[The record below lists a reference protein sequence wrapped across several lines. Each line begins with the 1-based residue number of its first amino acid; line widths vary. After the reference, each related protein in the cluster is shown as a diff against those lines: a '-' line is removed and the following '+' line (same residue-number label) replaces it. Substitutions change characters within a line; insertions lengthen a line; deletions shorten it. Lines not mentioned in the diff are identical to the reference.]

1 MNIAE
6 FAIKKNI
13 ITIVF
18 TAILVIVGMKSF
30 TNISRLEDP
39 EFTIKVAVVTTL
51 YPGASAAE
59 VELEVT
65 DEIEKA
71 VQELGQLWIVES
83 ISQRGQS
90 IAKILIKDQYDKQ
103 SLPQVWDELRR
114 KVGDYQ
120 RYLPPGAGPSH
131 SAAPLPG
138 WPADRHRS
146 SLPG

>member
-18 TAILVIVGMKSF
+18 SVVLVIAGIKSF
-30 TNISRLEDP
+30 TNMSRLEDP
-39 EFTIKVAVVTTL
+39 EFTIKQAVVTTL

-71 VQELGQLWIVES
+71 IQELGQLNHI
-83 ISQRGQS
+83 
-90 IAKILIKDQYDKQ
+90 Y
-103 SLPQVWDELRR
+103 
-114 KVGDYQ
+114 
-120 RYLPPGAGPSH
+120 H
-131 SAAPLPG
+131 
-138 WPADRHRS
+138 
-146 SLPG
+146 